1 MKSLRKA
8 GVKIGDVIIIGI
20 LIISS
25 FIPLFVF
32 SLEKKNNSTEDKI
45 VKYYPSKGQYNIV
58 EIEDGR
64 IRVKEDNSPDQI
76 AVKTGWISKPGQT
89 SVCLP
94 HKLVISVEKK
104 GSSDYYIY

>member
-32 SLEKKNNSTEDKI
+32 SLEKKNNSTEDTTKYAIVRIDGEEVNRFDLDKINHKI
-45 VKYYPSKGQYNIV
+45 VKYYPSKGQI
-58 EIEDGR
+58 GR
-64 IRVKEDNSPDQI
+64 AHV
-76 AVKTGWISKPGQT
+76 
-89 SVCLP
+89 
-94 HKLVISVEKK
+94 
-104 GSSDYYIY
+104 

>member
-32 SLEKKNNSTEDKI
+32 SLEKKNNSTEDAT
-45 VKYYPSKGQYNIV
+45 KYVVFGFKW
-58 EIEDGR
+58 R
-64 IRVKEDNSPDQI
+64 IF
-76 AVKTGWISKPGQT
+76 
-89 SVCLP
+89 
-94 HKLVISVEKK
+94 
-104 GSSDYYIY
+104 